1 MKINSQRLRNYLS
14 LAFSYLFLLLIIFIV
29 FVPVLWIFSASLNP
43 GSNLYSSSVSL
54 LPRNYT
60 FDHYK
65 ELFTETRFAS
75 WYVNSIK
82 VGTGSSLLSIFL
94 VTLTS
99 YAFSRLRFTGR
110 KYGLMVMLILQMFPA
125 TMNMVAIYLLLNL
138 AGLLDSHLGLI
149 LIYAGGSIPYNTWL
163 MKGYL
168 DTIPRSMEEAA
179 IIDGASQWTILW
191 KIILPLCVPIISVLA
206 IFSFVGPFTDF
217 LMARIVLTTPS
228 KYTLAVGLRD
238 FIADQFSKNFTMFAA
253 GAILAALPITVLYL
267 ALQGMLIS
275 GLTKGSAK
283 Q

>member
-1 MKINSQRLRNYLS
+1 
-14 LAFSYLFLLLIIFIV
+14 
-29 FVPVLWIFSASLNP
+29 
-43 GSNLYSSSVSL
+43 
-54 LPRNYT
+54 
-60 FDHYK
+60 
-65 ELFTETRFAS
+65 
-75 WYVNSIK
+75 
-82 VGTGSSLLSIFL
+82 
-94 VTLTS
+94 
-99 YAFSRLRFTGR
+99 
-110 KYGLMVMLILQMFPA
+110 
-125 TMNMVAIYLLLNL
+125 
-138 AGLLDSHLGLI
+138 
-149 LIYAGGSIPYNTWL
+149 
-163 MKGYL
+163 
-168 DTIPRSMEEAA
+168 MEEAA

>member
-1 MKINSQRLRNYLS
+1 MKINSQRLRNNVS
-14 LAFSYLFLLLIIFIV
+14 LTFSYLFLFLMILIV
-29 FVPVLWIFSASLNP
+29 FIPVFWIFSSSLNP
-43 GSNLYSSSVSL
+43 GSNMFSSSISL
-54 LPRNYT
+54 IPKNYT

-75 WYVNSIK
+75 WYLNSIK
-82 VGTGSSLLSIFL
+82 VGAGSSLLSVFL
-94 VTLTS
+94 ITLTT
-99 YAFSRLRFTGR
+99 YAFSRLRFIGR

-138 AGLLDSHLGLI
+138 IGLLDSHLGLI

-163 MKGYL
+163 MKGYM

-217 LMARIVLTTPS
+217 LMARIVITTPA

-238 FIADQFSKNFTMFAA
+238 FIADQFSKNFTQFAA

-267 ALQGMLIS
+267 SLQGMLIT
-275 GLTKGSAK
+275 GLTKGSTK

>member
-1 MKINSQRLRNYLS
+1 MNSQRVRNYLS

>member
-149 LIYAGGSIPYNTWL
+149 
-163 MKGYL
+163 
-168 DTIPRSMEEAA
+168 
-179 IIDGASQWTILW
+179 
-191 KIILPLCVPIISVLA
+191 
-206 IFSFVGPFTDF
+206 
-217 LMARIVLTTPS
+217 
-228 KYTLAVGLRD
+228 
-238 FIADQFSKNFTMFAA
+238 
-253 GAILAALPITVLYL
+253 
-267 ALQGMLIS
+267 
-275 GLTKGSAK
+275 
-283 Q
+283 